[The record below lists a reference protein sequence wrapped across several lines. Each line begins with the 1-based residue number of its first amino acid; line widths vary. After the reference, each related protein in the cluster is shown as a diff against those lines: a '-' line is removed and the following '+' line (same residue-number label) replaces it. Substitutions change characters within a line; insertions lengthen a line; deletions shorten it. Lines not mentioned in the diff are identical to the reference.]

1 MATKLVIVESPT
13 KAHKIGDY
21 LGKGYTVMASVGHI
35 RDLAQPSQVPAA
47 DKPKFGK
54 FGVDVNDGFKP
65 YYIVDGDKKRTVS
78 ELKSALKGA
87 DELYLATDEDREGE
101 AIAWHLVQTLKPKV
115 PVRRMVFHEITK
127 DAINASLSKT
137 RDVDSHMVD
146 AQETRRILD
155 RLYGYELSPVLW
167 RKVGPGLS
175 AGRVQSVATRL
186 IVERERERMA
196 FKRAPYWDVVATLAA
211 PDALGERAEF
221 AARMISLGGKRLAGS
236 KDFGS
241 DGQLTP
247 DGFAGSVRQLDEA
260 SATAV
265 AEALKNA
272 DFTVMS
278 METKPYRR
286 RPQPPFTTSTLQQ
299 TAGNRLGMGSR
310 AVMRAAQSLYE
321 NGYITY
327 MRTDSVT
334 LSQEAITAARNA
346 VSYHFGDKFLSAEP
360 KQYATKTAGA
370 QEAHECIRPAGSR
383 FHDPDELASKLP
395 IDQLRLY
402 TLIWQRTLAC
412 QMADATGSTATVRLS
427 AQAGPADG
435 EAVFQAS
442 GTVIEFPGFLKA
454 TGAGR
459 KPHPAAADAAT
470 ADKSG
475 AKATKSDASE
485 SNASLPPMEVGQR
498 VEASDI
504 EPDGHETQPP
514 ARYTEATLVK
524 TLEAKEIGRPSTYA
538 SIISTIMD
546 RGYVYERG
554 RALIP
559 SWLAF
564 SVTKL
569 LETNFPKL
577 VDYTFTA
584 EMENGLDRIAHGE
597 ETGRDWLTHFYFGS
611 GEGAARNADEAHEGL
626 QQQVAQLGEIDARAI
641 NTIDI
646 GDGLHVRVGRYG
658 PYLEDMEHLD
668 AEGNPKRA
676 SLPDTIAPDE
686 LTVEVAHDLTDNHS
700 GGPRE
705 LGKDPVSGGTVE
717 VRNGRFGP
725 YVALVPPE
733 GAADSAATAP
743 AGKKSS
749 KKAAAAASRPRMASL
764 FKTMSPES
772 LSLEDALKLLSL
784 PREVGKYEETNA
796 ETGEVSECTVAAN
809 NGRYGPYLTK
819 TSADGRSDT
828 RSLGSEDEIF
838 TVDIDKAKELFAQPK
853 YGRGRGRGAAKP
865 PLRDLGNDPNT
876 GKHVTIK
883 DGRFGAY
890 ITDGETNRTV
900 PRQYTPE
907 SIAPE
912 DAFRLLAE
920 KRAAGP
926 STRGRR
932 GRERAGAAK
941 SGARGAKKGAASAAT
956 NAAEAKRAGRRAEV
970 KKLANKGWSNQRIAE
985 KLSSTAATVKK
996 DVDWLTA
1003 NEGYERPAVIP
1014 KRG

>member
-1 MATKLVIVESPT
+1 M
-13 KAHKIGDY
+13 
-21 LGKGYTVMASVGHI
+21 SVG
-35 RDLAQPSQVPAA
+35 
-47 DKPKFGK
+47 
-54 FGVDVNDGFKP
+54 
-65 YYIVDGDKKRTVS
+65 
-78 ELKSALKGA
+78 
-87 DELYLATDEDREGE
+87 
-101 AIAWHLVQTLKPKV
+101 
-115 PVRRMVFHEITK
+115 
-127 DAINASLSKT
+127 
-137 RDVDSHMVD
+137 
-146 AQETRRILD
+146 
-155 RLYGYELSPVLW
+155 
-167 RKVGPGLS
+167 
-175 AGRVQSVATRL
+175 
-186 IVERERERMA
+186 
-196 FKRAPYWDVVATLAA
+196 
-211 PDALGERAEF
+211 
-221 AARMISLGGKRLAGS
+221 
-236 KDFGS
+236 
-241 DGQLTP
+241 
-247 DGFAGSVRQLDEA
+247 
-260 SATAV
+260 
-265 AEALKNA
+265 
-272 DFTVMS
+272 
-278 METKPYRR
+278 
-286 RPQPPFTTSTLQQ
+286 QQ
-299 TAGNRLGMGSR
+299 
-310 AVMRAAQSLYE
+310 
-321 NGYITY
+321 
-327 MRTDSVT
+327 
-334 LSQEAITAARNA
+334 
-346 VSYHFGDKFLSAEP
+346 
-360 KQYATKTAGA
+360 
-370 QEAHECIRPAGSR
+370 
-383 FHDPDELASKLP
+383 
-395 IDQLRLY
+395 
-402 TLIWQRTLAC
+402 
-412 QMADATGSTATVRLS
+412 
-427 AQAGPADG
+427 
-435 EAVFQAS
+435 
-442 GTVIEFPGFLKA
+442 
-454 TGAGR
+454 
-459 KPHPAAADAAT
+459 
-470 ADKSG
+470 
-475 AKATKSDASE
+475 
-485 SNASLPPMEVGQR
+485 

-577 VDYTFTA
+577 VDYQFTA

-597 ETGRDWLTHFYFGS
+597 ESGRDWLTHFYFGS

-686 LTVEVAHDLTDNHS
+686 LTVAVARDLIDNHS

-705 LGKDPVSGGTVE
+705 LGVDPVSGGTVE

-725 YVALVPPE
+725 YVALVPPAE
-733 GAADSAATAP
+733 TSAGAAGDTAGASAA
-743 AGKKSS
+743 KKGS
-749 KKAAAAASRPRMASL
+749 KKAAAAAASRPKMASL

-784 PREVGKYEETNA
+784 PREVGTYEETNA

-819 TSADGRSDT
+819 TGADGKSET
-828 RSLGSEDEIF
+828 RSLASEDEIF
-838 TVDIDKAKELFAQPK
+838 TVDIDKAKELFSQPK

-865 PLRDLGNDPNT
+865 PLRDLGKDPNT
-876 GKHVTIK
+876 GKNVTIK

-907 SIAPE
+907 SITPD

-932 GRERAGAAK
+932 GAGRAGGAK
-941 SGARGAKKGAASAAT
+941 AVAGKGKKGAASVVVSAQEARR
-956 NAAEAKRAGRRAEV
+956 AERRAEV

>member
-1 MATKLVIVESPT
+1 M
-13 KAHKIGDY
+13 
-21 LGKGYTVMASVGHI
+21 
-35 RDLAQPSQVPAA
+35 
-47 DKPKFGK
+47 
-54 FGVDVNDGFKP
+54 
-65 YYIVDGDKKRTVS
+65 
-78 ELKSALKGA
+78 
-87 DELYLATDEDREGE
+87 
-101 AIAWHLVQTLKPKV
+101 
-115 PVRRMVFHEITK
+115 
-127 DAINASLSKT
+127 
-137 RDVDSHMVD
+137 
-146 AQETRRILD
+146 
-155 RLYGYELSPVLW
+155 
-167 RKVGPGLS
+167 
-175 AGRVQSVATRL
+175 
-186 IVERERERMA
+186 
-196 FKRAPYWDVVATLAA
+196 
-211 PDALGERAEF
+211 
-221 AARMISLGGKRLAGS
+221 
-236 KDFGS
+236 
-241 DGQLTP
+241 
-247 DGFAGSVRQLDEA
+247 
-260 SATAV
+260 
-265 AEALKNA
+265 
-272 DFTVMS
+272 
-278 METKPYRR
+278 
-286 RPQPPFTTSTLQQ
+286 
-299 TAGNRLGMGSR
+299 
-310 AVMRAAQSLYE
+310 
-321 NGYITY
+321 
-327 MRTDSVT
+327 
-334 LSQEAITAARNA
+334 
-346 VSYHFGDKFLSAEP
+346 
-360 KQYATKTAGA
+360 
-370 QEAHECIRPAGSR
+370 
-383 FHDPDELASKLP
+383 
-395 IDQLRLY
+395 
-402 TLIWQRTLAC
+402 
-412 QMADATGSTATVRLS
+412 
-427 AQAGPADG
+427 
-435 EAVFQAS
+435 
-442 GTVIEFPGFLKA
+442 KA
-454 TGAGR
+454 TGEGR
-459 KPHPAAADAAT
+459 KPKPAAADAAA

-828 RSLGSEDEIF
+828 RSLGSENEIF

-883 DGRFGAY
+883 DGRFGVY